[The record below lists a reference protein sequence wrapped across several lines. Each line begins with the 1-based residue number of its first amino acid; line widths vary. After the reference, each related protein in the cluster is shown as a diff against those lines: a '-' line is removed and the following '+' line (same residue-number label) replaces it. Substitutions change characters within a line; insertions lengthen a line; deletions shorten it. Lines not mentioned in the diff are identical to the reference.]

1 MVEPKAHHQVSDFHN
16 CAVIV
21 AHPDDETLWAGGTI
35 LMHPESKWTI
45 VTLCRA
51 SDPDRAPKFSKA
63 LERLNAAGRMGD
75 LDDGPEQ
82 LPLPA
87 RDVQSTIMSLLPSDR
102 FDLVITHGLWG
113 EYTRHLRHED
123 AAKAVMALREGGRL
137 SAKELRMFAYEDGG
151 GKHLPRPN
159 RNADIIVNL
168 PEEIWQAKYDIIR
181 RIYGFGPESFEA
193 QTTPKQE
200 AFWRLGTKK

>member
-1 MVEPKAHHQVSDFHN
+1 MVEPKAHHQVFDFHN
-16 CAVIV
+16 CAVIA

-51 SDPDRAPKFSKA
+51 SDRDRAPKFSKA
-63 LERLNAAGRMGD
+63 LERLNAVGQMGD

-87 RDVQSTIMSLLPSDR
+87 RDVQNTIMSLLPSDR

-113 EYTRHLRHED
+113 EYTRHLRHEE
-123 AAKAVMALREGGRL
+123 AAKAVMALRERGRL
-137 SAKELRMFAYEDGG
+137 SAKELRMFAYQDAG

-159 RNADIIVNL
+159 RDADVMVNL

-181 RIYGFGPESFEA
+181 KIYGFDPESFEA
-193 QTTPKQE
+193 RTTPKQE

>member
-1 MVEPKAHHQVSDFHN
+1 MVEPKAHHQVFDFHN
-16 CAVIV
+16 CAVIA

-51 SDPDRAPKFSKA
+51 SDRDRAPKFSKA
-63 LERLNAAGRMGD
+63 LERLNAVGQMGD

-87 RDVQSTIMSLLPSDR
+87 RDVQNTIMSLLPSDR

-113 EYTRHLRHED
+113 EYTRHLRHEE
-123 AAKAVMALREGGRL
+123 AAKAVMALRERGRL
-137 SAKELRMFAYEDGG
+137 SAKELRMFAYQDAG

-159 RNADIIVNL
+159 RDADVMVNL
-168 PEEIWQAKYDIIR
+168 PEEIWQAKYDIIGK
-181 RIYGFGPESFEA
+181 IYGFGPESFEA
-193 QTTPKQE
+193 RTTPKQE